1 MKKLLVLVIIG
12 VMLMGGCAS
21 YNKNT
26 MVRVKADK
34 AKVPIEGLG
43 VIEGEGIEAVFSR
56 QVNLTTERGRQ
67 VTVEQIQGDHSTNVG
82 VR

>member
-1 MKKLLVLVIIG
+1 
-12 VMLMGGCAS
+12 MLFISGCAS

-34 AKVPIEGLG
+34 AKVPIQGIG
-43 VIEGEGIEAVFSR
+43 IIEGEGIEAIFSR
-56 QVNLTTERGRQ
+56 QVNLTIEKGRA